1 MNTSAFFNPYYNN
14 AKLNSILIMDCKG
27 VIFDVNQAFTTNF
40 GYSKNDLKGQNFN
53 ILFNEFDRKK
63 KLPELE
69 LETVT
74 ASGQAQD
81 ENYVVDKEGLEVWA
95 LGESLLV
102 SNEEGE
108 KYIVKDIIN
117 LQAKKQLQLFLNET
131 EELLERIFES
141 TKDLSIMILDSR
153 MKIIKAN
160 RAFLKLFEISD
171 APLEG
176 SRLSDLNHP
185 FWSNEEI
192 KNEIRNI
199 IINNQP
205 LRHREFLLETRRGI
219 KKKVKFDSQIIE
231 SKTDMGRKIFIMIED
246 VN

>member
-27 VIFDVNQAFTTNF
+27 VIFDVTQALTTNF

-53 ILFNEFDRKK
+53 ILFNEFDREK

-81 ENYVVDKEGLEVWA
+81 ENYIVDKEGLEVWA

-108 KYIVKDIIN
+108 NYIVKDIIN

-160 RAFLKLFEISD
+160 RAFLHLFEISD
-171 APLEG
+171 APLAG
-176 SRLSDLNHP
+176 SRLSDLDHP
-185 FWSNEEI
+185 FRSNEEI

-219 KKKVKFDSQIIE
+219 KKTVKFDSQIIE
-231 SKTDMGRKIFIMIED
+231 SKTGMERKIFIMIED
-246 VN
+246 LN

>member
-1 MNTSAFFNPYYNN
+1 
-14 AKLNSILIMDCKG
+14 MDCKG

-108 KYIVKDIIN
+108 NYIVKDIIN

-160 RAFLKLFEISD
+160 RAFLHLFEISD

-185 FWSNEEI
+185 FWRNDEI

-219 KKKVKFDSQIIE
+219 KKKVKLDSQIIE
-231 SKTDMGRKIFIMIED
+231 SKTGMGRKIFIMIED

>member
-14 AKLNSILIMDCKG
+14 AKLNSILIMDCTG

-108 KYIVKDIIN
+108 NYIVKDIIN

-160 RAFLKLFEISD
+160 RAFLHLFEISD

-185 FWSNEEI
+185 FWRNDEI

>member
-1 MNTSAFFNPYYNN
+1 M
-14 AKLNSILIMDCKG
+14 
-27 VIFDVNQAFTTNF
+27 
-40 GYSKNDLKGQNFN
+40 
-53 ILFNEFDRKK
+53 
-63 KLPELE
+63 
-69 LETVT
+69 
-74 ASGQAQD
+74 
-81 ENYVVDKEGLEVWA
+81 
-95 LGESLLV
+95 
-102 SNEEGE
+102 
-108 KYIVKDIIN
+108 
-117 LQAKKQLQLFLNET
+117 QLFLNET

-160 RAFLKLFEISD
+160 RAFLHLFEISD
-171 APLEG
+171 APLVG
-176 SRLSDLNHP
+176 SRLSYLNHP

-205 LRHREFLLETRRGI
+205 LRHREFFLETRRGI

-231 SKTDMGRKIFIMIED
+231 SKTGMGRKIFIMIED

>member
-1 MNTSAFFNPYYNN
+1 VNTSAFFNPYYNN

-40 GYSKNDLKGQNFN
+40 GYSINDLKGQNFN
-53 ILFNEFDRKK
+53 ILFTEHDRKK

-81 ENYVVDKEGLEVWA
+81 ENYIVDKEGLEVWA

-117 LQAKKQLQLFLNET
+117 LQGKKQLQLFLNET

-160 RAFLKLFEISD
+160 RAFLHLFEISD
-171 APLEG
+171 APLAG
-176 SRLSDLNHP
+176 SRLSDLHHP
-185 FWSNEEI
+185 FWSNAEI
-192 KNEIRNI
+192 KKEIRDI

-219 KKKVKFDSQIIE
+219 KKTVKFDSQIIE
-231 SKTDMGRKIFIMIED
+231 SKTGMGRKIFIMIED

>member
-1 MNTSAFFNPYYNN
+1 
-14 AKLNSILIMDCKG
+14 MDCKG

-40 GYSKNDLKGQNFN
+40 GYSKNDLKGQSFN

-160 RAFLKLFEISD
+160 RASFTSLKFKMLHLQEAVYLTLII
-171 APLEG
+171 
-176 SRLSDLNHP
+176 LS
-185 FWSNEEI
+185 
-192 KNEIRNI
+192 
-199 IINNQP
+199 
-205 LRHREFLLETRRGI
+205 GVM
-219 KKKVKFDSQIIE
+219 KK
-231 SKTDMGRKIFIMIED
+231 
-246 VN
+246 

>member
-1 MNTSAFFNPYYNN
+1 
-14 AKLNSILIMDCKG
+14 MDCKG

-53 ILFNEFDRKK
+53 ILFNEFDRGKN
-63 KLPELE
+63 LPELE

-160 RAFLKLFEISD
+160 RAFLHLFEIQD
-171 APLEG
+171 APFEG

-205 LRHREFLLETRRGI
+205 LRHREFLLETKRGI

-231 SKTDMGRKIFIMIED
+231 SKTGMGRKIFIMIED

>member
-1 MNTSAFFNPYYNN
+1 
-14 AKLNSILIMDCKG
+14 MDCKG

-160 RAFLKLFEISD
+160 RAFLHLFEISD
-171 APLEG
+171 APLAG

-231 SKTDMGRKIFIMIED
+231 SKTGMGRKIFIMIED

>member
-1 MNTSAFFNPYYNN
+1 
-14 AKLNSILIMDCKG
+14 MDCKG

-160 RAFLKLFEISD
+160 RAFLHLFEIQD
-171 APLEG
+171 APLAG

-231 SKTDMGRKIFIMIED
+231 SKTGMGRKIFIMIED

>member
-1 MNTSAFFNPYYNN
+1 
-14 AKLNSILIMDCKG
+14 MDCKG

-53 ILFNEFDRKK
+53 ILFTEYDRKK

-74 ASGQAQD
+74 ATGQAQD

-95 LGESLLV
+95 LGESILV

-108 KYIVKDIIN
+108 MYIVKDLIN

-160 RAFLKLFEISD
+160 RAFLHLFEISD
-171 APLEG
+171 APLAG
-176 SRLSDLNHP
+176 SRLSDLDHP
-185 FWSNEEI
+185 FWSDAEI
-192 KNEIRNI
+192 KKEIRDI

-219 KKKVKFDSQIIE
+219 KKKVKLDSQIIE
-231 SKTDMGRKIFIMIED
+231 SKTGMGRKIFIMIED

>member
-1 MNTSAFFNPYYNN
+1 
-14 AKLNSILIMDCKG
+14 MDCKG

-141 TKDLSIMILDSR
+141 TKDLSIMIVDSR

-160 RAFLKLFEISD
+160 RAFLHLFEIQD
-171 APLEG
+171 APLAG

-205 LRHREFLLETRRGI
+205 
-219 KKKVKFDSQIIE
+219 
-231 SKTDMGRKIFIMIED
+231 
-246 VN
+246 

>member
-1 MNTSAFFNPYYNN
+1 
-14 AKLNSILIMDCKG
+14 MDCKG

-40 GYSKNDLKGQNFN
+40 GYSKSDLKGQNFN

-108 KYIVKDIIN
+108 KYIVKDIVN

-160 RAFLKLFEISD
+160 RAFLHLFEISD
-171 APLEG
+171 APLAG
-176 SRLSDLNHP
+176 SRLSDLDHP
-185 FWSNEEI
+185 FWSNAEI
-192 KNEIRNI
+192 KKEISTI

-231 SKTDMGRKIFIMIED
+231 SKTGMGRKIFIMIED

>member
-1 MNTSAFFNPYYNN
+1 
-14 AKLNSILIMDCKG
+14 MDCTG

-108 KYIVKDIIN
+108 NYIVKDIIN

-160 RAFLKLFEISD
+160 RAFLHLFEISD

-185 FWSNEEI
+185 FWRNDEI